1 MKINHEHHELFQR
14 AYAAGMD
21 ALNAAVPVPM
31 RIVEADIW
39 GKPKAGSQVWV
50 EPEGMCGFA
59 WVRIKGNTGFARTM
73 KSMGFFRKAWD
84 RGFEFWV
91 SEGGQSVERK
101 EAFARAFAK
110 VLRDGGVDAYADSR
124 LD

>member
-1 MKINHEHHELFQR
+1 MTINHEHHELFQR

-21 ALNAAVPVPM
+21 ALNAATPTAIIVTQSDIFGRPVEGAKQY
-31 RIVEADIW
+31 RID
-39 GKPKAGSQVWV
+39 
-50 EPEGMCGFA
+50 EGCCGFA
-59 WVRIKGNTGFARTM
+59 WVRIKGNTGFARSM
-73 KSMGFFRKAWD
+73 KSLGLFRKAWD
-84 RGFEFWV
+84 RGYEFWV

>member
-39 GKPKAGSQVWV
+39 GKPKAGAQVWV

-59 WVRIKGNTGFARTM
+59 WVRIKGNTAFGREM
-73 KSMGFFRKAWD
+73 KKHGLFSRAYPTGLQ
-84 RGFEFWV
+84 FWV
-91 SEGGQSVERK
+91 GEGGQSVERK

-110 VLRDGGVDAYADSR
+110 VLRDNGIDAYAESR